1 MKIGNKKRIN
11 LWAVFLIILLS
22 ALLLGFASYA
32 AYTNLNSVKR
42 VVSTQ
47 GLKGTPFSSN
57 YLNLTASSE
66 SSYSVK
72 KIVFSQNAPK
82 VTFNIDICNYVHN
95 NPSKFNENDINYD
108 FTLKLV
114 GLEEESTE
122 GLSVTCGDNVYFFDS
137 NGVCSI
143 TGQTLAGRRKSVNTY
158 AVTVPASFVDKV
170 KIEAAAVPDNNSYQY
185 TGNFKLCRLFAFTNK
200 SETATTWTGRFA
212 ESTTDNYDGFNYILS
227 GQGKGTITLSWKP
240 EHLEISKI
248 FLDTNVIIPN
258 GNTFEMSVD
267 SDIKNRYDI
276 QFYKTETGSYP
287 DMKTVSG
294 YVTIT
299 FTAE

>member
-1 MKIGNKKRIN
+1 M
-11 LWAVFLIILLS
+11 WAVFLIILLS

-72 KIVFSQNAPK
+72 NIVLPEGGAA
-82 VTFNIDICNYVHN
+82 VTFSIDVCNYVHN
-95 NPSKFNENDINYD
+95 NPSKFNDNDINYT
-108 FTLKLV
+108 FTLTLV
-114 GLEEESTE
+114 GLDAESTE
-122 GLSVTCGDNVYFFDS
+122 GLKVVCGNTTYSF
-137 NGVCSI
+137 NNTGVCSI
-143 TGQTLAGRRKSVNTY
+143 NNQTLKGRKKSVNTY

-170 KIEAAAVPDNNSYQY
+170 KIQAVAEPDSESYKH
-185 TGNFKLCRLFAFTNK
+185 TGNYKLGRLFTFTNK
-200 SETATTWTGRFA
+200 SETAAGWTGRFA
-212 ESTTDNYDGFNYILS
+212 ESTTENCDGFNYILS
-227 GQGKGTITLSWKP
+227 GQGKGTINLSWPP

-248 FLDTNVIIPN
+248 FLDNNNLTANN
-258 GNTFEMSVD
+258 GSFTLNVD
-267 SDIKNRYDI
+267 SDTINRYDI

-287 DMKTVSG
+287 DMETVSG

>member
-11 LWAVFLIILLS
+11 VWAVFLIVVLS

-72 KIVFSQNAPK
+72 NIVFPENAPT
-82 VTFNIDICNYVHN
+82 VTFSIDICNYVHN
-95 NPSKFNENDINYD
+95 NPSKFNDNDINYT
-108 FTLKLV
+108 FTLTLV
-114 GLEEESTE
+114 NADGVDLTGLT
-122 GLSVTCGDNVYFFDS
+122 VTSGGNSYSFTD
-137 NGVCSI
+137 GVCSI
-143 TGQTLAGRRKSVNTY
+143 TGQTLAGRKKSVNTY
-158 AVTVPASFVDKV
+158 VVTVPAGFVDKV
-170 KIEAAAVPDNNSYQY
+170 KIEAVAEPDSASYKN
-185 TGNFKLCRLFAFTNK
+185 TGNFKLGRLFAFTNK

-227 GQGKGTITLSWKP
+227 GQGKGTITLSWQPDK
-240 EHLEISKI
+240 LEINKI
-248 FLDTNVIIPN
+248 FLDTYGITPS
-258 GNTFEMSVD
+258 GGSFTMDVD
-267 SDIKNRYDI
+267 SDTKNRYDI
-276 QFYKTETGSYP
+276 QFYKTGNGDYSSIA
-287 DMKTVSG
+287 TVSS
-294 YVTIT
+294 YVTIS